1 MEGIFRGWNGD
12 FPYGFI
18 APDDG
23 APPIF
28 MHLSELLTPL
38 PLRAGTRVEFDIEV
52 RERGPAARRVKA
64 SARTNRIRGQ
74 VTRWL
79 DDRGFGFIKV
89 EGEADDAFAH
99 ARNLISRADYLSVG
113 DIVEFAPLIV
123 EKGIEAI
130 EIDVVGWKTPSDK
143 VRGFIDPELRL
154 ARLADMGGPRWIHE
168 LASLAES
175 EPWEYSHATASTPL
189 PILRSYFMY
198 TFRRLEEM
206 PDGLR
211 KSASGGTLSFNT
223 GLVTVNQ
230 EEIFAFFRA
239 HHNKERQPWVFE
251 GFKRAS
257 DRQFVDNFGSDVPPL
272 AFYFE
277 DPSVLLYDRRC
288 ELFIDID
295 HVLENLERF
304 PVELQ
309 SNLFMARNLLMSAE
323 ATTKKRV
330 YRNYKAAIPQ
340 YYRDKGGQGSMQLL
354 LPICLLNP
362 SKADLALAVSKNEA
376 GNAYRGST
384 VLTLDMAYNNARLL
398 ARPDTEWLKP

>member
-1 MEGIFRGWNGD
+1 MEGYFKGWNGS

-18 APDDG
+18 EPEDG
-23 APPIF
+23 TQPVF
-28 MHLSELLTPL
+28 MHQSQLLTPL
-38 PLRAGTRVEFDIEV
+38 PLRVRSWVVFDVEVTDK
-52 RERGPAARRVKA
+52 GLAARRVKA
-64 SARTNRIRGQ
+64 VPNPHRVRGQ
-74 VTRWL
+74 VTRWF
-79 DDRGFGFIKV
+79 DDRGYGFISVK
-89 EGEADDAFAH
+89 GERDDAYAS
-99 ARNLISRADYLSVG
+99 ARNLISHADYLSVG
-113 DIVEFAPLIV
+113 DIVEFVPFPT
-123 EKGIEAI
+123 EKGVEAE
-130 EIDVVGWKTPSDK
+130 EISVVGWMAPSDK
-143 VRGFIDPELRL
+143 VRGFVDPELRL
-154 ARLADMGGPRWIHE
+154 ARFADMGGSRWIRE
-168 LASLAES
+168 LASLAEP
-175 EPWEYSHATASTPL
+175 EPWEYSHASAPSPL
-189 PILRSYFMY
+189 PILRSYFLY

-206 PDGLR
+206 SDGLR
-211 KSASGGTLSFNT
+211 KSANGSSLSFNT

-230 EEIFAFFRA
+230 EEIFAFFRS
-239 HHNKERQPWVFE
+239 HHVKDRQPWIFE
-251 GFKRAS
+251 GFKKAS
-257 DRQFVDNFGSDVPPL
+257 DRQFVDNFGSDTPPL

-304 PVELQ
+304 PAELQ
-309 SNLFMARNLLMSAE
+309 SNPFMARNLLMSAE

-362 SKADLALAVSKNEA
+362 SKADLALAVSKNED